1 LMELRQLYAPQ
12 DSAPFSWGF
21 ASKWCDIKSAGQV
34 QQAMKYLLERG
45 YLYMKQP
52 GVKIGD
58 GDGPRSA
65 LFAIGRPRV

>member
-1 LMELRQLYAPQ
+1 MN
-12 DSAPFSWGF
+12 
-21 ASKWCDIKSAGQV
+21 
-34 QQAMKYLLERG
+34 YLLERG
-45 YLYMKQP
+45 FLYMKQP